1 MFNIHLITQS
11 LNSSIT
17 IYHYLFIGLIL
28 FVIGIIGSMISKNVI
43 KVLIAI
49 EFMLTGINI
58 NFITFASY
66 CGNDRFDGFIIALF
80 YVGLGA
86 VELAVALYIF
96 YLMFQKKESD
106 NIETYSEL

>member
-1 MFNIHLITQS
+1 ME
-11 LNSSIT
+11 IT

-28 FVIGIIGSMISKNVI
+28 FLTGLVGSMLTKNVI

-49 EFMLTGINI
+49 EFMLTGVNI
-58 NFITFASY
+58 NFVTFAAFCDS
-66 CGNDRFDGFIIALF
+66 GNCSGYVFALF
-80 YVGLGA
+80 YIGVGA

-106 NIETYSEL
+106 NIENYSELR